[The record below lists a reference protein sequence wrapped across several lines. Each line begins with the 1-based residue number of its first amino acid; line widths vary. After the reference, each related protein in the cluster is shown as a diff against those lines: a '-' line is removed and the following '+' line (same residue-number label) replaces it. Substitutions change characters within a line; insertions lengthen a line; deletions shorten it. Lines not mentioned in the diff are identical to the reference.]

1 MLSRRTGPRRRQAG
15 LSLVE
20 MLIGITVGL
29 FIVGAATMV
38 ITTQLG
44 DNRRLLLETQLQ
56 QDLRAS
62 ADIMAREIRRAGSW
76 AAARE
81 SVWYPGRTSEVS
93 ENPKNGLFAVAEDGS
108 GIDFEYQRPR
118 GAEGPWGFRLTTDG
132 VIQSRL
138 GQAGWQDLTD
148 SRVMQVTG
156 LQFQLQESPSD
167 PLPCPRLCDDG
178 GTACWP
184 RLVSRAVQID
194 IAATSRTDPS
204 IARTVST
211 TVRLRNDVVEFNGAS
226 VCP

>member
-1 MLSRRTGPRRRQAG
+1 MLRRPLIRRRQAG

-20 MLIGITVGL
+20 LLVGVTVGL

-76 AAARE
+76 VAARE
-81 SVWYPGRTSEVS
+81 TLWYPGRPSAVS
-93 ENPKNGLFAVAEDGS
+93 TNPFTDLFAISEDGTA
-108 GIDFEYQRPR
+108 IDFEYQRGPA
-118 GAEGPWGFRLTTDG
+118 AEGPYGFELAEGG
-132 VIQSRL
+132 VIRSRL
-138 GQAGWQDLTD
+138 GAAGWQDLTD
-148 SRVMQVTG
+148 SRVMDITA
-156 LQFQLQESPSD
+156 LQFQVQETASD

-178 GTACWP
+178 STDCWP
-184 RLVSRAVQID
+184 RLVMRAVQID
-194 IAATSRTDPS
+194 ISATSRTDPA

-211 TVRLRNDVVEFNGAS
+211 TVRLRNDQVQFNNGAE